1 MFLPSPLPR
10 TIATLTLLLFLPTAE
25 AANPERKKKSPPE
38 RADAA
43 TDRKPTP
50 SPSPSPSPTPPVPDP
65 APATKAGP
73 ATSSLKA
80 EELKG
85 FDTQPEPVRRIL
97 SAALDLTGRNLT
109 YTYGSADPAAG
120 GMDCSGT
127 IYYLLRNNGF
137 SDVPRQA
144 SEQYAW
150 VRKSG
155 RFEAVLSKKAS
166 SFELDNLH
174 PGDLLFWTGTYSVD
188 RDPPVTHT
196 MIYLGRRKSDGKPLM
211 VGASDGRPY
220 DGEKR
225 NGVSVFDFKLPA
237 ARSGDTA
244 DTRTAAAP
252 DRSPNFVGYGPVP
265 GLVERGPAVPP
276 EPKPEP
282 TPEASPRKREKAAE
296 PRKEKSGQRSPRT

>member
-1 MFLPSPLPR
+1 MFRPSPLPC
-10 TIATLTLLLFLPTAE
+10 AAAAVTLLLFLTPTE
-25 AANPERKKKSPPE
+25 AAPPERKKKSPPD
-38 RADAA
+38 RADTVA
-43 TDRKPTP
+43 DRKPSPAP
-50 SPSPSPSPTPPVPDP
+50 SPSPNPTPAVPDP
-65 APATKAGP
+65 SSPAIKAGP
-73 ATSSLKA
+73 ATSSLKG

-85 FDTQPEPVRRIL
+85 FDTQPEPVRRL
-97 SAALDLTGRNLT
+97 LAAALDLTGRNLT

-127 IYYLLRNNGF
+127 IYYILKSNGF

-144 SEQYAW
+144 NEQYTW

-174 PGDLLFWTGTYSVD
+174 PGDLLFWTGTYAVD

-237 ARSGDTA
+237 AHSGDTA
-244 DTRTAAAP
+244 DNRTAAAP

-265 GLVERGPAVPP
+265 GLIERGPAVPP

-282 TPEASPRKREKAAE
+282 TPEPPRKREKASE
-296 PRKEKSGQRSPRT
+296 PSKEKTRQRSPRT